1 MVFDDHQL
9 MISVRS
15 GETERLGQ
23 LFEAHHKRLYNYFLN
38 QTGNRLASEDLVGD
52 VFFRMLKY
60 RHTYK
65 DEGKFLT
72 WMYAIARNARIDYYR
87 GHNVRSEFL
96 EEPDNLTS
104 NAPNPGEKYEQLD
117 DITLL
122 RRAMAE
128 LPDDR
133 REVILMSRFN
143 HMRYKEIGEILGCT
157 VGTVKVRVYR
167 AMKDLA
173 ERYFRLA
180 GEKSHEM

>member
-1 MVFDDHQL
+1 MSDDHQL

-38 QTGNRLASEDLVGD
+38 QTGNRLASEDLVAD

-65 DEGKFLT
+65 DEGNFLT
-72 WMYAIARNARIDYYR
+72 WMYAIARNTRIDYYK

-104 NAPNPGEKYEQLD
+104 NAPNPGEKCEHKD

-143 HMRYKEIGEILGCT
+143 HMRYREIGKILGCT

-167 AMKDLA
+167 AMIELT
-173 ERYFRLA
+173 ERYFKLA